1 MTRKLIT
8 EVSNLLILDIYSLN
22 IPFIV
27 FWFFKIMSLLKI
39 VNCTDSILRKRC
51 LKVENIDQTLV
62 TLADNMI
69 ETMYSAS
76 GLGLAANQVGVSSD
90 FFVID
95 VGIEKEKRDPVIIIN
110 PVITASDEQVLAEE
124 GCLSIPEIFAEV
136 KRSQQIEVK
145 GYDLNGNELRYE
157 AEGFL
162 ARAFQHE
169 MDHLKGVLFW
179 DNMSKV
185 KRNIL
190 QRKFKKKLKEI
201 EA

>member
-1 MTRKLIT
+1 
-8 EVSNLLILDIYSLN
+8 
-22 IPFIV
+22 
-27 FWFFKIMSLLKI
+27 MSLLKI

-110 PVITASDEQVLAEE
+110 PVISASDEQVLAEE

-190 QRKFKKKLKEI
+190 QRKFKKKLKET

>member
-1 MTRKLIT
+1 
-8 EVSNLLILDIYSLN
+8 
-22 IPFIV
+22 
-27 FWFFKIMSLLKI
+27 MSLLKI
-39 VNCTDSILRKRC
+39 VNCTDSVLRKRC
-51 LKVENIDQTLV
+51 LKVENIDQSLF

-76 GLGLAANQVGVSSD
+76 GLGLAANQVGVPTD
-90 FFVID
+90 LFVID
-95 VGIEKEKRDPVIIIN
+95 VGIDKDKRDPVIIIN
-110 PVITASDEQVLAEE
+110 PLITASDEQVMAEE

-136 KRSQQIEVK
+136 KRSQHVEVK

-169 MDHLKGVLFW
+169 MDHLNGILFW
-179 DNMSKV
+179 DSMSKV

-201 EA
+201 EV